1 MTGNLQKFDSGGRPL
16 RQLLLADPT
25 KPLIFKGFF
34 VATCP
39 CLLPLSAR
47 ALVAKTGSTWRPKCP
62 SLPVYRLGNVWTLH
76 TRING
81 KQVKR
86 SLRTTHKQQA
96 TIRAVQLLESL
107 LMPIPDLTDVLKAAQ
122 RQGKKYEIDLVR
134 GIARTDG
141 SAEDHKRM
149 MQALKAMP
157 KPSAPAV
164 TSTPP
169 PSRAQHP
176 DAHSTEREIFQLP

>member
-1 MTGNLQKFDSGGRPL
+1 MPL
-16 RQLLLADPT
+16 
-25 KPLIFKGFF
+25 
-34 VATCP
+34 
-39 CLLPLSAR
+39 
-47 ALVAKTGSTWRPKCP
+47 

-86 SLRTTHKQQA
+86 SLRTTDKHLA

-169 PSRAQHP
+169 PAEPNTLTLTALKEKFFSFRDHLSEATVIDYVSHP
-176 DAHSTEREIFQLP
+176 GRSYGRL

>member
-1 MTGNLQKFDSGGRPL
+1 MPL
-16 RQLLLADPT
+16 
-25 KPLIFKGFF
+25 
-34 VATCP
+34 
-39 CLLPLSAR
+39 
-47 ALVAKTGSTWRPKCP
+47 

-86 SLRTTHKQQA
+86 SLRTTDKHLA

-107 LMPIPDLTDVLKAAQ
+107 LMPIPDLTDVLKDAQ

>member
-1 MTGNLQKFDSGGRPL
+1 
-16 RQLLLADPT
+16 
-25 KPLIFKGFF
+25 
-34 VATCP
+34 
-39 CLLPLSAR
+39 
-47 ALVAKTGSTWRPKCP
+47 
-62 SLPVYRLGNVWTLH
+62 
-76 TRING
+76 
-81 KQVKR
+81 
-86 SLRTTHKQQA
+86 
-96 TIRAVQLLESL
+96 
-107 LMPIPDLTDVLKAAQ
+107 MPIPDLTDVLKAAQ